1 MQVKRLS
8 EQNEVKKKRNN
19 ATEKK
24 HTCHFEAMQ
33 KFKKMQ
39 LTIIVCLPHFYYGK
53 AKPRF
58 SEITIAIQINTTP
71 LQRNG

>member
-8 EQNEVKKKRNN
+8 EQNEVKKREIMQLKKRHN
-19 ATEKK
+19 
-24 HTCHFEAMQ
+24 CHFEAMQ

-71 LQRNG
+71 L